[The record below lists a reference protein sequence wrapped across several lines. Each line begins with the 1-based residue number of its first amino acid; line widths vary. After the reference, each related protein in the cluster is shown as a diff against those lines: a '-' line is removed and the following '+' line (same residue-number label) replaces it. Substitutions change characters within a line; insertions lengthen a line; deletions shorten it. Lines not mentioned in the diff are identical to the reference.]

1 MQTAELI
8 DRLLGDALAT
18 GAHGPV
24 TLAEALRLAAR
35 AEGRA
40 AEIGVPVSVAVV
52 DAEGAELLFHRMAGS
67 LPASAPLA
75 RDKAWSA
82 AAFRMSTE
90 ALGHQAQPG
99 GMLPGVES
107 SCGGRVVLFG
117 GGVPLLRGGRI
128 AGAIGISG
136 GTVAQDIE
144 IAGHALAGFFEQAG

>member
-18 GAHGPV
+18 GALGPV

-35 AEGRA
+35 AEGKA
-40 AEIGVPVSVAVV
+40 EEIGVPVSVAVV
-52 DAEGAELLFHRMAGS
+52 DAEGVELLFHRMAGS
-67 LPASAPLA
+67 LPASARLA

-90 ALGHQAQPG
+90 ALGRQAQPG
-99 GMLPGVES
+99 GMLPGVET

-117 GGVPLLRGGRI
+117 GGLPLLRGGRI

-136 GTVAQDIE
+136 GTVAQDIV
-144 IAGHALAGFFEQAG
+144 IAAHALDGFFEQAG